1 MKNAIQN
8 IKDIAHSIKEQEL
21 IVSTSQLIHN
31 YEHNTIDEYDLY
43 ALTRN
48 ILGLISDITTLR
60 NEIDS
65 LA

>member
-1 MKNAIQN
+1 MKNTIQN
-8 IKDIAHSIKEQEL
+8 IKDIAHNIKEQEL
-21 IVSTSQLIHN
+21 IVSTSQLIYN

-43 ALTRN
+43 SLTRN
-48 ILGLISDITTLR
+48 VLGLISDITTLR

>member
-1 MKNAIQN
+1 MKNTIQN
-8 IKDIAHSIKEQEL
+8 IKDIANGIKEQEL
-21 IVSTSQLIHN
+21 IVSTSQLIYN

-48 ILGLISDITTLR
+48 VLGLISDITTLR